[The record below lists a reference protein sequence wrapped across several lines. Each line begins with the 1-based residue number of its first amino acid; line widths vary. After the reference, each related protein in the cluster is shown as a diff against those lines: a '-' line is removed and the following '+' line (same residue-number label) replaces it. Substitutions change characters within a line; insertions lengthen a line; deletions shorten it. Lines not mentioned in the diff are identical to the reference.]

1 MSPSCVSPSLA
12 GIFAQHLP
20 QNSPLWRG
28 RWYKANASYKCTIL
42 PARPW
47 GKGMASGFNA
57 PTPDLKR
64 FPHARAAGELC
75 VKIVQNQVI
84 AAREGRKL
92 PPLDLDAAQVVV
104 NAGNYLKVDESRW
117 FEARTSVIRFV
128 QASTDASVAD
138 AAKRKLGAKG

>member
-1 MSPSCVSPSLA
+1 
-12 GIFAQHLP
+12 
-20 QNSPLWRG
+20 
-28 RWYKANASYKCTIL
+28 
-42 PARPW
+42 
-47 GKGMASGFNA
+47 MASGFNA